1 VPEPPRSQRD
11 RFETT
16 PVVDG
21 VARRSS
27 LLRSSSAFR
36 RLWLARTAS
45 NIGDGV
51 AFVALVLMVHNRE
64 RTGFAVGALLL
75 VQAVPRFFGPLAG
88 AIADR
93 VEQRALMIGCDL
105 ANATI
110 FAVIAITTPSLPILL
125 VLAGASSCIDTLFAP
140 AGRSALPALVARD
153 DLLRANALL
162 ATSFNLQLALGP
174 MVGGAIVLA
183 LGPSGALGAN
193 TASFLVSALI
203 LSGLPALRSAE
214 EREGERGFVATGL
227 AGLRFAWQTPAVRG
241 IVIALFFAVAFAAM
255 DNVALVFLV
264 RDTLNGGAL
273 AFGLLSAAYGVG
285 MVAASA
291 ALALRVLRVSTVGVF
306 LLGWLLSGAGIL
318 LTGLAPTLVLGGIG
332 QVIAGSGNGG
342 ANIGV
347 ETLIQR
353 IVPRPLLGR
362 TFGVAFTAAF
372 AGSTVAYGISG
383 FLLDATSPRTVFLI
397 GGSGVLAVVVLFV
410 ALLRERLGE
419 DAAGIGTAADSTP

>member
-1 VPEPPRSQRD
+1 M
-11 RFETT
+11 
-16 PVVDG
+16 
-21 VARRSS
+21 
-27 LLRSSSAFR
+27 
-36 RLWLARTAS
+36 
-45 NIGDGV
+45 

-64 RTGFAVGALLL
+64 RTGLAVGGLLL

-93 VEQRALMIGCDL
+93 VEQRALMIVCDL
-105 ANATI
+105 LNAAI
-110 FAVIAITTPSLPILL
+110 FAAIAITTPSLPILL
-125 VLAGASSCIDTLFAP
+125 PLAGASSCVDTLFAP

-174 MVGGAIVLA
+174 MLGGAIVLA

-193 TASFLVSALI
+193 TASFLLSAVI
-203 LSGLPALRSAE
+203 LSGLPALRATGEE
-214 EREGERGFVATGL
+214 ERDDKHGFVATGL

-264 RDTLNGGAL
+264 RDTLNSGAL
-273 AFGLLSAAYGVG
+273 AFGLVSAAYGVG
-285 MVAASA
+285 MVATSA
-291 ALALRVLRVSTVGVF
+291 ALALRVLRVSTVTVF
-306 LLGWLLSGAGIL
+306 LVGWLLSGAGIV
-318 LTGLAPTLVLGGIG
+318 LTGLAPTLVLGGVG
-332 QVIAGSGNGG
+332 QVVAGSGNGG

-372 AGSTVAYGISG
+372 AGSTVAYVASG

-397 GGSGVLAVVVLFV
+397 GGCGVLAVVVLFV
-410 ALLRERLGE
+410 ALLRERLGDE
-419 DAAGIGTAADSTP
+419 AAGISTSGGSST